1 MKNLF
6 ILISLSLLTCCK
18 KGTTNPA
25 NNNSGTYSF
34 EYTFKGQKYSW
45 SGAKSFVSNVGPI
58 ATFTTDLKI
67 TLVRDAPNTT
77 NYYPTVSISVP
88 NTGTGQFELDENT
101 GKITPQNPYPSVCG
115 IILGVATVSS
125 NVYTSG
131 NGNGKVTVKIT
142 EINQGSG
149 GHVKGSF
156 SGTLCNLDGVA
167 EPITGSFD
175 AYRLF

>member
-18 KGTTNPA
+18 KGTTNPV

-45 SGAKSFVSNVGPI
+45 SGALPLATSVGGY

-67 TLVRDAPNTT
+67 ALVRDAPNTT
-77 NYYPTVSISVP
+77 NYYPIVSISVP
-88 NTGTGQFELDENT
+88 NTGTGQFEVNPST
-101 GKITPQNPYPSVCG
+101 GKSTPQNPYPSTFG
-115 IILGVATVSS
+115 IQFGVTNPSS
-125 NVYTSG
+125 EVYTSG
-131 NGNGKVTVKIT
+131 LGNGKVIVNIT

-156 SGTLCNLDGVA
+156 SGTLYNLDGAA